1 MAWHFDDSVFRTVM
15 DGKNARQL
23 TTIFACDWCWEL
35 YGLSQKVKRI
45 WKQIIFHWNQS
56 VWERESE
63 REWESAMADESRLGR
78 YRRTVVGYVAG
89 QLGGEK
95 SWTFFFQTLV
105 IIFSSAVGRKPCL
118 PPPPLREKKGGV
130 MESKENSFFFCF
142 RFGIFSFHNVSGSIP
157 GALYT
162 IRNTTG
168 DWQVNDFHTP
178 FGMLIIMP
186 CPIIDAILRI
196 MDHRMDFINFL
207 FFSKRLI
214 LGAKKFWKRISLL
227 ICFLFFFPISP
238 KGKEGGRISI
248 TSKKRPDRCAHVI
261 AKETDPCGVSARIYF

>member
-95 SWTFFFQTLV
+95 SWTFFFPNSCYYFFFRRWTEAM
-105 IIFSSAVGRKPCL
+105 S
-118 PPPPLREKKGGV
+118 PPPPLREKKEEWWSLKKIV
-130 MESKENSFFFCF
+130 SFFVF
-142 RFGIFSFHNVSGSIP
+142 VSVS
-157 GALYT
+157 
-162 IRNTTG
+162 
-168 DWQVNDFHTP
+168 
-178 FGMLIIMP
+178 
-186 CPIIDAILRI
+186 
-196 MDHRMDFINFL
+196 FL
-207 FFSKRLI
+207 FTMFRDPSPVPCTRYETRRAIDKLMIFTRRLE
-214 LGAKKFWKRISLL
+214 
-227 ICFLFFFPISP
+227 C
-238 KGKEGGRISI
+238 
-248 TSKKRPDRCAHVI
+248 
-261 AKETDPCGVSARIYF
+261 

>member
-1 MAWHFDDSVFRTVM
+1 MLRVVRIKS
-15 DGKNARQL
+15 K
-23 TTIFACDWCWEL
+23 
-35 YGLSQKVKRI
+35 SQKNLKTNYFSLES
-45 WKQIIFHWNQS
+45 KC
-56 VWERESE
+56 ERERERE

-130 MESKENSFFFCF
+130 MESKENSFLFCF

-186 CPIIDAILRI
+186 CPIIGAELRI

-248 TSKKRPDRCAHVI
+248 TSKSGPIGALTSSQKRRTRAALAPESI
-261 AKETDPCGVSARIYF
+261 FKLMTSARDYGRSELSGELLSRWW